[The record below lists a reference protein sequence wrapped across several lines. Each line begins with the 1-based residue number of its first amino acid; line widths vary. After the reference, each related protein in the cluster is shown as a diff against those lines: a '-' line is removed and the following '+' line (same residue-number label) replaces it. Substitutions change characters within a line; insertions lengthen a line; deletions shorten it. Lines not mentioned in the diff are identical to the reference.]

1 MKAPRRS
8 TPSPT
13 LSGGGEQAWR
23 PSLGYLAIAVGIASS
38 GLTYLFM
45 SSASAPDLA
54 TSTSAPAPLVSQT
67 AGVAA
72 AGPGQ
77 ATVKTP
83 ELLPRPQ
90 AAREAP
96 READGVDPTPDL
108 SAYVNPGEK
117 PTMNEVID
125 RLHQAGVDTG
135 LAAFSPPGTK
145 PALVGLAVPE
155 NFALP
160 PGYVRHHQATDDGQR
175 IEAVLMFAPD
185 YQPLDANNQP
195 IALPQNRVVPPELAP
210 PGFPTRRV
218 VIPPSI
224 EPSSS
229 GR

>member
-8 TPSPT
+8 NPPPT
-13 LSGGGEQAWR
+13 LSDSGGQAWR
-23 PSLGYLAIAVGIASS
+23 PSLGYLAIAVGIAAS
-38 GLTYLFM
+38 GLTYLLM
-45 SSASAPDLA
+45 SPPSAPDLA
-54 TSTSAPAPLVSQT
+54 TSTAAPARLVAQ
-67 AGVAA
+67 AGGVAP
-72 AGPGQ
+72 AGSVQ
-77 ATVKTP
+77 ATVDPT
-83 ELLPRPQ
+83 EMLPRAQPI
-90 AAREAP
+90 REAP

-125 RLHQAGVDTG
+125 RLHRAGVDTG
-135 LAAFSPPGTK
+135 LAAFSPPGTR
-145 PALVGLAVPE
+145 PPVVGLAVPE

-185 YQPLDANNQP
+185 FQPLDGNNQP
-195 IALPQNRVVPPELAP
+195 IAVPKDRVVPPELAP
-210 PGFPTRRV
+210 PGFPTRRI